1 MGWIQD
7 LWNISYPSLT
17 TQTPFKPQK
26 FLFND
31 RALGS
36 NIYSNQKE
44 INCIS
49 PLSIRASVEVHP
61 PKLHIYPNSPPF
73 HPWHFMG
80 LPPSFCD
87 TRISSLRN
95 KLRLPVETTTKWQ
108 TYHCDTSFSIHELP
122 LASQSIW
129 ALTSSLWCMLFH
141 CICSLFARLQQVHV
155 TLQ

>member
-1 MGWIQD
+1 MAWIQD
-7 LWNISYPSLT
+7 LWNIGYPSLT

-26 FLFND
+26 FLFNG

-49 PLSIRASVEVHP
+49 PSSIRASVETHP
-61 PKLHIYPNSPPF
+61 PKLHNLLQFTLLPSLTFYGPPPN
-73 HPWHFMG
+73 
-80 LPPSFCD
+80 L
-87 TRISSLRN
+87 LRYTYF
-95 KLRLPVETTTKWQ
+95 RFPVETTTKWQ

-122 LASQSIW
+122 LASQCIW
-129 ALTSSLWCMLFH
+129 KLGSSLRCMLFH

-155 TLQ
+155 TWQ